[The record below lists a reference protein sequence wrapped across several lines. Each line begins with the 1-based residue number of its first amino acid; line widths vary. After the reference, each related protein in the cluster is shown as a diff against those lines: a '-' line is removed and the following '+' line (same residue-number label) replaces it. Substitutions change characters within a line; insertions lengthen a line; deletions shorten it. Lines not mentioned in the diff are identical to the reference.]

1 MRKDLSEILFTT
13 HPSLYK
19 SRDTTLMHFGFSC
32 GDGWFE
38 LINTLSALIT
48 KRTHHVI
55 ASQVKEK
62 FGQLRFYFK
71 NHEEHDSDYIYG
83 LTIMAEILS
92 SLICDKC
99 SLAGDLY
106 FKGYVCTRCK
116 KHKPADAVFTKESV
130 NLPFDTRNI
139 GTMWKKC
146 IDATLQFILINSN
159 GIGCPNLIITGIK
172 KDHQE
177 QMLLEFTGGNEITK
191 GMIEMLLAYSNKI
204 DHETGDLKNDYKKST

>member
-1 MRKDLSEILFTT
+1 MRKYLTDILFTK
-13 HPSLYK
+13 HSSLYQ
-19 SRDTTLMHFGFSC
+19 SRDTSLMHFGFGC
-32 GDGWFE
+32 NDGWFE

-48 KRTHHVI
+48 KRAPQVI

-71 NHEEHDSDYIYG
+71 NCGEQDADYIYG

-106 FKGYVCTRCK
+106 FQEYPCTRCK
-116 KHKPADAVFTKESV
+116 KHKPPQVEFIEESID
-130 NLPFDTRNI
+130 LPFESKNI

-146 IDATLQFILINSN
+146 INVSQQFLLINN
-159 GIGCPNLIITGIK
+159 DGLGCPKLIITGIK
-172 KDHQE
+172 K
-177 QMLLEFTGGNEITK
+177 TA
-191 GMIEMLLAYSNKI
+191 MIRCYLNLQGVMK
-204 DHETGDLKNDYKKST
+204 